1 MNSVLLD
8 LSKNV
13 SFKFLA
19 QLLLELLV
27 KEWRDVAVKRNF
39 WGQISIFWEVV
50 YEIWAELKMVR
61 FLSDWLDMES
71 LEYKTS
77 KAG

>member
-1 MNSVLLD
+1 MNSVLWD

-27 KEWRDVAVKRNF
+27 KEWRDVAVKCNF
-39 WGQISIFWEVV
+39 WGKISIFWEVISR
-50 YEIWAELKMVR
+50 EILHQ
-61 FLSDWLDMES
+61 FF
-71 LEYKTS
+71 
-77 KAG
+77 

>member
-1 MNSVLLD
+1 MNSVLWD

-27 KEWRDVAVKRNF
+27 KDWRDVAFKRNF
-39 WGQISIFWEVV
+39 WGKISIFWEVV
-50 YEIWAELKMVR
+50 SREI
-61 FLSDWLDMES
+61 LDQFF
-71 LEYKTS
+71 
-77 KAG
+77 

>member
-1 MNSVLLD
+1 MNSVLWD

-39 WGQISIFWEVV
+39 WGKISIFWEAVSR
-50 YEIWAELKMVR
+50 EILDR
-61 FLSDWLDMES
+61 FF
-71 LEYKTS
+71 
-77 KAG
+77 

>member
-1 MNSVLLD
+1 MFKRD

-27 KEWRDVAVKRNF
+27 KDGRDVAVKCKF
-39 WGQISIFWEVV
+39 WGKISIFWEAVSG
-50 YEIWAELKMVR
+50 EILPIFLKFGTVASIMDVNR
-61 FLSDWLDMES
+61 HVKFE
-71 LEYKTS
+71 
-77 KAG
+77 

>member
-1 MNSVLLD
+1 MNSVLWD

-27 KEWRDVAVKRNF
+27 KDWRDVAVKRNF
-39 WGQISIFWEVV
+39 GGKISIFWEAVSR
-50 YEIWAELKMVR
+50 EIFDR
-61 FLSDWLDMES
+61 FL
-71 LEYKTS
+71 
-77 KAG
+77 

>member
-1 MNSVLLD
+1 MNSVLWD

-27 KEWRDVAVKRNF
+27 KERRDVAVKRNF
-39 WGQISIFWEVV
+39 WGKISIFWEAVSR
-50 YEIWAELKMVR
+50 EILDR
-61 FLSDWLDMES
+61 FF
-71 LEYKTS
+71 
-77 KAG
+77 

>member
-1 MNSVLLD
+1 MNSVLWD

-39 WGQISIFWEVV
+39 WGKMSIFWEAVSR
-50 YEIWAELKMVR
+50 EILDR
-61 FLSDWLDMES
+61 FF
-71 LEYKTS
+71 
-77 KAG
+77 

>member
-1 MNSVLLD
+1 MNSVLWD

-27 KEWRDVAVKRNF
+27 KDWCNVAVKRNF
-39 WGQISIFWEVV
+39 WGKISIFWEAVSG
-50 YEIWAELKMVR
+50 EILDR
-61 FLSDWLDMES
+61 FF
-71 LEYKTS
+71 
-77 KAG
+77 

>member
-1 MNSVLLD
+1 MNSVLWD

-27 KEWRDVAVKRNF
+27 KDWRDVAVKRNF
-39 WGQISIFWEVV
+39 GVKFPFFGRPYLEKYLTDFSK
-50 YEIWAELKMVR
+50 IWHSVFYHGCE
-61 FLSDWLDMES
+61 
-71 LEYKTS
+71 
-77 KAG
+77 

>member
-1 MNSVLLD
+1 MNSVLWD

-39 WGQISIFWEVV
+39 WGKISIFWEAVSR
-50 YEIWAELKMVR
+50 EILER
-61 FLSDWLDMES
+61 FF
-71 LEYKTS
+71 
-77 KAG
+77 

>member
-1 MNSVLLD
+1 MNSVLWD

-27 KEWRDVAVKRNF
+27 KEWRDVAVKRHF
-39 WGQISIFWEVV
+39 WGKISIFWEAVSR
-50 YEIWAELKMVR
+50 EILDR
-61 FLSDWLDMES
+61 FF
-71 LEYKTS
+71 
-77 KAG
+77 